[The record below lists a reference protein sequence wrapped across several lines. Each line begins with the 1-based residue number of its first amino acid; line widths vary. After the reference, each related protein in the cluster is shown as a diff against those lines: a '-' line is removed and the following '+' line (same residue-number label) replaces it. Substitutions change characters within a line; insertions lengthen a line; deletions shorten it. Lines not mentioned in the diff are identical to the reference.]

1 MVLAHNLAAMNA
13 QRQYNTVSSSKAKS
27 TEKLSSGYRINRAAD
42 DAAGLAISEKM
53 RRQIRGLNQGAA
65 NIGDGISLCR
75 VADGALAEV
84 NDILQRMNELA
95 VKSANGTNSAQD
107 RAYIQQEVN
116 QLSAEINRIGVATSF
131 NGIQIFDKST
141 IEKQVGTIT
150 ELVTSPSGKTGK
162 LAEAYQGANGSYYPA
177 ASIDFSAVN
186 ADNIDKLNGAYFS
199 FVCPY
204 GCQETFNITFKNDGT
219 GSSVTGQNSSSYHKY
234 DIDISGCTNGSD
246 VVSAIYD
253 YVSANRPSG
262 ADSGGTLSAA
272 TGGVGVSHSSAL
284 VRNGNKLIV
293 LSDSQFSSEQ
303 AAINYGTSLSGRN
316 GEVDSSKLTSIMT
329 PDPVFT
335 IPIQC
340 SGEKTDVEYVK
351 TRLMNAEAL
360 SVDNLNVSTEEKAKS
375 AIDNVKY
382 GLNYIAEMRSNIGAQ
397 QNRLEHAQSINLN
410 TAENTTAAE
419 SAIRDTDM
427 AKEMVQYSLKN
438 ILEQA
443 GVSMMTQAN
452 QMNQSVL
459 SLLGQ

>member
-1 MVLAHNLAAMNA
+1 M
-13 QRQYNTVSSSKAKS
+13 
-27 TEKLSSGYRINRAAD
+27 
-42 DAAGLAISEKM
+42 
-53 RRQIRGLNQGAA
+53 
-65 NIGDGISLCR
+65 
-75 VADGALAEV
+75 
-84 NDILQRMNELA
+84 
-95 VKSANGTNSAQD
+95 
-107 RAYIQQEVN
+107 
-116 QLSAEINRIGVATSF
+116 
-131 NGIQIFDKST
+131 
-141 IEKQVGTIT
+141 
-150 ELVTSPSGKTGK
+150 
-162 LAEAYQGANGSYYPA
+162 
-177 ASIDFSAVN
+177 
-186 ADNIDKLNGAYFS
+186 
-199 FVCPY
+199 
-204 GCQETFNITFKNDGT
+204 
-219 GSSVTGQNSSSYHKY
+219 
-234 DIDISGCTNGSD
+234 
-246 VVSAIYD
+246 VSAIYD

-351 TRLMNAEAL
+351 TKLMNAEAL
-360 SVDNLNVSTEEKAKS
+360 SVDNLNVSTAETAKS